1 MKNNKYR
8 HMKLLVV
15 EGNNRETRLERGAFG
30 IKPYYQIFSEMLNEI
45 VPYAEID
52 VAFPADDEKILPS
65 ITELKAYDGV
75 LWTGSS
81 LSVLDLI
88 PTVTQQLNFAENVF
102 KSGVPFYGSCWG
114 LQVATVVA
122 GGSVAK
128 SNNGLE
134 LDLSNPI
141 QLTREGKKSPLFK
154 GRENNYQALCIHYDE
169 VSEVPENTTVLAY
182 NSHSKVQAMTFEYL
196 NSTFFGVQY
205 HPEFSPIVMAQII
218 SFLKE
223 KLIESN
229 YFSSEAEVEKEITK
243 LKNPAILPKEIT
255 NYKLHTQE
263 ISSWIQYISKN

>member
-1 MKNNKYR
+1 
-8 HMKLLVV
+8 MKLLVI
-15 EGNNRETRLERGAFG
+15 EGNTSQTRLERGAFG
-30 IKPYYQIFSEMLNEI
+30 IKAYHQIFSEMLHGI
-45 VPYAEID
+45 IPFAEID

-65 ITELKAYDGV
+65 IAELKKYDGI

-81 LSVLDLI
+81 LSVLDSI
-88 PTVTQQLNFAENVF
+88 PAVTQQLNFAKSIF
-102 KSGVPFYGSCWG
+102 KSGVPLYGSCWG

-134 LDLSNPI
+134 LGLSNPI
-141 QLTREGKKSPLFK
+141 QLTSEGKKSTLFK
-154 GRENNYQALCIHYDE
+154 RREKNYQALCIHYDE
-169 VSEVPENTTVLAY
+169 VSEVPENTIILAY

-218 SFLKE
+218 SFLKGN
-223 KLIESN
+223 LLRSN
-229 YFSSEAEVEKEITK
+229 YFSSEVEAEKLISK
-243 LKNPAILPKEIT
+243 LKNSEILPKEIA

-263 ISSWIQYISKN
+263 ISSWLDYISKN